1 MKVNKKPVKSE
12 SNQIKL
18 AVKVLQQGGTI
29 AYPTEAVFGLG
40 CDPRNIAAI
49 KNLLKIKNRNKE
61 KGLILV
67 AANFEQLKEHIQPL
81 EKDIEKKLLNSW
93 QDSANAITWLAPV
106 NEMTSDYLKGQ
117 FDTLAI
123 RVSHH
128 PVVKELCE
136 QFGSAIVSTS
146 ANISTQEAARTAEQ
160 VKQIFENKI
169 DFIVEGET
177 DINAQPS
184 EIRDVLTNKIIRTN
198 TVIARPE

>member
-1 MKVNKKPVKSE
+1 MKKKQIKSE

-67 AANFEQLKEHIQPL
+67 AANFEQLKEHILPL
-81 EKDIEKKLLNSW
+81 EKNIEKKLLDSW

-184 EIRDVLTNKIIRTN
+184 EIRDALTDKIIRK
-198 TVIARPE
+198 